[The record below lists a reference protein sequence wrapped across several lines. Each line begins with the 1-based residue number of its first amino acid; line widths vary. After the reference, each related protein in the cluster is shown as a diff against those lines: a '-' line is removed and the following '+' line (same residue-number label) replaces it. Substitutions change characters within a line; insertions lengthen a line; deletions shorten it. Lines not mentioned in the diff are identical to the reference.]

1 MIQIKIFTFNPFSE
15 NTYVLYDET
24 GECVI
29 IDPGCYDAQEQQE
42 LSDFIAHTQLR
53 PVKLL
58 NTHCHVDHVFGNLYT
73 AEKWNLKLHMHRED
87 LPVLES
93 FPKVC
98 QIYGLKGSAQPQ
110 PSVFLEEG
118 DEVKFGNSSMK
129 ILCTPGHSPGS
140 VCFYSEAQK
149 LIIGGD
155 VLFQGSIGRTDLPG
169 GNFETLENSIR
180 TKLYV
185 LPDDVK
191 VYPGHGPHT
200 VIGWEKVNNPF
211 VTA

>member
-1 MIQIKIFTFNPFSE
+1 MLQIKSFTFNPFSE

-24 GECVI
+24 QECVI
-29 IDPGCYDAQEQQE
+29 IDPGCYDSSEQQE
-42 LSDFIAHTQLR
+42 LADFIVHKQLK
-53 PVKLL
+53 PLKLL
-58 NTHCHVDHVFGNLYT
+58 NTHCHVDHVFGNLYA
-73 AEKWNLKLHMHRED
+73 AEKWNLQLHMNRED
-87 LPVLES
+87 VPVLDS

-98 QIYGLKGSAQPQ
+98 QMYGLMGSAQPE

-118 DEVKFGNSSMK
+118 DEVKVGNSTLK
-129 ILCTPGHSPGS
+129 ILFTPGHSPGS
-140 VCFYSEAQK
+140 ICFYSPEQK
-149 LIIGGD
+149 FVIGGD

-169 GNFETLENSIR
+169 GSFEVLEQSIR
-180 TKLYV
+180 TKLYT

>member
-1 MIQIKIFTFNPFSE
+1 MLQIKSFTFNPFSE

-24 GECVI
+24 LECVI
-29 IDPGCYDAQEQQE
+29 IDPGCYDSSEQQE
-42 LSDFIAHTQLR
+42 LADFIAYKQLK

-58 NTHCHVDHVFGNLYT
+58 NTHCHVDHVFGNLYA
-73 AEKWNLKLHMHRED
+73 AEKWNLQLHMNRED
-87 LPVLES
+87 LPVLDS

-98 QIYGLKGSAQPQ
+98 QMYGLMGSAQPE

-118 DEVKFGNSSMK
+118 DEVKVGNSTLK
-129 ILCTPGHSPGS
+129 ILFTPGHSPGS
-140 VCFYSEAQK
+140 ICFYDEAEK
-149 LIIGGD
+149 VVIGGD
-155 VLFQGSIGRTDLPG
+155 VLFQGGIGRTDLPG
-169 GNFETLENSIR
+169 GSFEVLEQSIR
-180 TKLYV
+180 TKLYT

-200 VIGWEKVNNPF
+200 IIGWEKVNNPF